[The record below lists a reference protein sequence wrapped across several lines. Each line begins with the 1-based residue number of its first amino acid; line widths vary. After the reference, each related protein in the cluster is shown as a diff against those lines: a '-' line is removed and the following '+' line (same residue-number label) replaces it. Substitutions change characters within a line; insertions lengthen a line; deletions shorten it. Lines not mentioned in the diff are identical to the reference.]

1 MEASDHQTLKIR
13 FFHVFSKPTPQ
24 NCTFVHFDAEIFR
37 ESTVQSPQEKNLSDR
52 LRFSWIS
59 LLLVLGLGFSV
70 SLPRIRAVNL
80 VVEITCCDPTVFYL
94 TYFDAL
100 PFSGSYH
107 AGVNHFL
114 IDKPMKLKTPANLE
128 KIQ

>member
-37 ESTVQSPQEKNLSDR
+37 SLPFSRPKKKTFRIDCG
-52 LRFSWIS
+52 FSWIS

-80 VVEITCCDPTVFYL
+80 VVEITCCDPTFFIWHIL
-94 TYFDAL
+94 TPS
-100 PFSGSYH
+100 PFQEATMQVSIISWLT
-107 AGVNHFL
+107 NQW
-114 IDKPMKLKTPANLE
+114 N
-128 KIQ
+128 